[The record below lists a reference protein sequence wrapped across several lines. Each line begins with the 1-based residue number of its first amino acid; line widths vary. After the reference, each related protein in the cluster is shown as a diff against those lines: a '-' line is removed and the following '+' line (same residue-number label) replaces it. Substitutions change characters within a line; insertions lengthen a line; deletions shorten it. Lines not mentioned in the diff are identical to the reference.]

1 MNRSDQHLNELKLLA
16 KGAVKLIKL
25 RQEFLDEILVCIED
39 RLSNEEFI
47 EFYAN
52 IYKQEIVMAW
62 GKSEANDSN
71 NTVEQAQKDYQSGAY
86 HREVTSNRD
95 QGAAPVK
102 DEKK

>member
-1 MNRSDQHLNELKLLA
+1 
-16 KGAVKLIKL
+16 
-25 RQEFLDEILVCIED
+25 
-39 RLSNEEFI
+39 
-47 EFYAN
+47 
-52 IYKQEIVMAW
+52 MAW

-71 NTVEQAQKDYQSGAY
+71 NTVEQAQKDYQSSAH